1 MICDDPADG
10 KDFSLGEGITVL
22 YNNYGTST
30 LICGE
35 NIDLIK
41 AETACGAPIKYIL
54 FRKS

>member
-22 YNNYGTST
+22 YNNYGTSI

-41 AETACGAPIKYIL
+41 AETVCGAPIKYIL